1 MGYLNSVYT
10 PPTQEKSWLD
20 QALTFISTAAHWLGQ
35 LIVGA
40 VNSLIPALIAEDLVD
55 PIGYL
60 ALLTIVIVLIGIFEA
75 LRRAMYWIVG
85 LGWLLIIVRIVIDK
99 LKS

>member
-1 MGYLNSVYT
+1 MGYLVYYY

-20 QALTFISTAAHWLGQ
+20 RALTFFYTAGHWLGQ
-35 LIVGA
+35 LIVGL
-40 VNSLIPALIAEDLVD
+40 VNTVVPGLIPQDLID

-60 ALLTIVIVLIGIFEA
+60 ALLTIIIVLIGIFEA

-85 LGWLLIIVRIVIDK
+85 LGWLLIVVRIVIDK
-99 LKS
+99 LS

>member
-1 MGYLNSVYT
+1 MGYLNSVYY

-20 QALTFISTAAHWLGQ
+20 QVLTFFYTVGHWLGQ
-35 LIVGA
+35 WIVGL
-40 VNSLIPALIAEDLVD
+40 VNTIVPALIPQDLVD

-60 ALLTIVIVLIGIFEA
+60 ALLTIIIVLMGIFEA

-85 LGWLLIIVRIVIDK
+85 LGWLLIVVRIVIDR